1 MFDIKEGGI
10 NLEKQMHGHVDRSRR
25 NLLAIRDI
33 RALKRILIESVSV
46 FIHFVMVLVGK
57 SILLSGLAFAGAV
70 FDIQA
75 RHSWSC
81 EILTVRHS

>member
-33 RALKRILIESVSV
+33 RALKRILIECVSV

-70 FDIQA
+70 FDVQA

>member
-10 NLEKQMHGHVDRSRR
+10 NLEKPIHGHVDHSRR

-33 RALKRILIESVSV
+33 RALKRILIECVSV

-57 SILLSGLAFAGAV
+57 SILLSGLAFAGAM

>member
-33 RALKRILIESVSV
+33 RALKRILIECVSV

>member
-10 NLEKQMHGHVDRSRR
+10 NLEKPIHGHVDHSRR

-33 RALKRILIESVSV
+33 RALKRILTECVSV

>member
-10 NLEKQMHGHVDRSRR
+10 NLEKPIHGHVDHSRR

-33 RALKRILIESVSV
+33 RALKRILIECVLV

>member
-10 NLEKQMHGHVDRSRR
+10 NLEKPIHGHVDHSRR
-25 NLLAIRDI
+25 NLLAIRDV
-33 RALKRILIESVSV
+33 RALKRILIECVSV

>member
-10 NLEKQMHGHVDRSRR
+10 NLEKPIHGHVDHSRR

-33 RALKRILIESVSV
+33 RALKRILIECVSV